1 MAHVR
6 GAAVSSFLEMAA
18 DFCESMPDPPAD
30 PAEKDGPLALEWK
43 AHNSV
48 LPWAAEPQ
56 DVPMPSERSWPKKV
70 EIPWQ
75 DAAGLPIAGSE
86 PKAPPALCPWS
97 LLEPKLVPPTRP
109 VTPPRR
115 AAAMPQQLSS
125 SSNAT
130 AAELQAAEL
139 QMPAAM
145 DDEAENW
152 ADDIADDMG
161 EAEASRAHGIP
172 WMARGPPPG
181 EPCEYWRGQRWRA
194 TTERWSRRGGKHR
207 GWWDVY
213 YGALRKGFTKAEA
226 AKHADDMLEQQQ

>member
-18 DFCESMPDPPAD
+18 DFCGSLPDPPAD
-30 PAEKDGPLALEWK
+30 PEDEDGDGPLALDWK
-43 AHNSV
+43 DQFAV
-48 LPWAAEPQ
+48 LPGAAEPQ
-56 DVPMPSERSWPKKV
+56 HLPMPSWPQPV

-75 DAAGLPIAGSE
+75 DAAGIPIAGSE
-86 PKAPPALCPWS
+86 PKAPPALSPWS
-97 LLEPKLVPPTRP
+97 LLEPKLVPPARP

-115 AAAMPQQLSS
+115 AAAMPQQPSS

-130 AAELQAAEL
+130 AAELQ
-139 QMPAAM
+139 MPAAM
-145 DDEAENW
+145 NDEAENW

-161 EAEASRAHGIP
+161 EAEASRVHGIP